1 MSGGHMADKPQRAA
15 VYARISDD
23 REGRAA
29 GVERQVPDGKAQAE
43 RLGWTLHPEHPVYID
58 NDISASTRSRKR
70 RPAYDALMAAVR
82 AGEVD
87 GIVYYST
94 SRLTRRPR
102 EFEDVIQLVE
112 ETGVRLAAVTS
123 GDVNLTTADGR
134 MMARWMAA
142 GDAAE
147 SERIGE
153 RVSRA
158 FVQRREAGRPHA
170 TGLRPF
176 GFETGGE
183 IVRADEADA
192 IRLGC
197 RIVLDGGSLGDVMK
211 TWNDRGIPTTTG
223 KRWNRVLVR
232 KALIRPRNA
241 GLIEHNPHW
250 SKDGAKSEPTLTPGT
265 FEAIVDVETWQRVK
279 AAISDRSRLVQAR
292 YTGREHLL
300 SGLIYCARC
309 GHRMK
314 VSARRDERGEVRADS
329 FVACHKDAGGCGS
342 VKRNLR
348 LLEEFVF
355 AVVEH
360 RLADVQPVTAEAAD
374 TEDGR
379 EFARLVAQRE
389 KIEARI
395 DALREQYNDPDID
408 LDPRDYVSSLRGL
421 RDRLANIEAAM
432 REYEQPSSLSDL
444 GADALAAWQGGTFEE
459 RREILEVLIGQVILH
474 PIGKVGPVRARAMVP
489 EATEVVPA

>member
-1 MSGGHMADKPQRAA
+1 MADKPQRAA

-102 EFEDVIQLVE
+102 EFEDIIQLVE
-112 ETGVRLAAVTS
+112 DTGVRLASCTAGQV
-123 GDVNLTTADGR
+123 DLTTADGR

-158 FVQRREAGRPHA
+158 FVQRREAGKPHA

-176 GFETGGE
+176 GFEVGGAVVLPE
-183 IVRADEADA
+183 EAAA

-197 RIVLDGGSLGDVMK
+197 KIILDGGSLGDVMR
-211 TWNDRGIPTTTG
+211 TWNDRGITTTTG
-223 KRWNRVLVR
+223 KQWSRVLVR
-232 KALIRPRNA
+232 KALIRPRIA
-241 GLIEHNPHW
+241 GLVEYDPRW
-250 SKDGAKSEPTLTPGT
+250 DRAAAKGDPVLTPGD
-265 FEAIVDVETWQRVK
+265 FEAIIDEATWRAVK
-279 AAISDRSRLVQAR
+279 VAISDRSRLVEAR
-292 YTGREHLL
+292 YAGRQHLL
-300 SGLIYCARC
+300 AGHVWCAVC
-309 GHRMK
+309 GNRMK
-314 VSARRDERGEVRADS
+314 ISARRDDRGELRPDS
-329 FVACHKDAGGCGS
+329 FVACQKDAGGCGH

-348 LLEEFVF
+348 YLEAYVN
-355 AVVEH
+355 AVVEA
-360 RLADVQPVTAEAAD
+360 RLANIRPYDAEEDDTA
-374 TEDGR
+374 DGR
-379 EFARLVAQRE
+379 EFSRLAAQRE

-395 DALREQYNDPDID
+395 GAVREQYNDPDSD
-408 LDPRDYVSSLRGL
+408 LDPRDYVASLRGL
-421 RDRLANIEAAM
+421 RDRLAEIETAM
-432 REYEQPSSLSDL
+432 RDFEQPTVGDL
-444 GADALAAWQGGTFEE
+444 GAEVLTLWREGSFEE
-459 RREILEVLIGQVILH
+459 KREILDAVVAQILLH
-474 PIGKVGPVRARAMVP
+474 PIGRVGPVRARAMVP
-489 EATEVVPA
+489 ETTEVVLN

>member
-1 MSGGHMADKPQRAA
+1 MADKPQRAA
-15 VYARISDD
+15 IYARISDD

-29 GVERQVPDGKAQAE
+29 GVERQIPDGKAQAE
-43 RLGWTLHPEHPVYID
+43 RLGWTLHPTHPVYVD

-112 ETGVRLAAVTS
+112 ETGVKLAAVTS

-158 FVQRREAGRPHA
+158 FAQRREAGKPHA

-183 IVRADEADA
+183 IVCPDEADA
-192 IRLGC
+192 IRSGC
-197 RIVLDGGSLGDVMK
+197 KILVDGGSLGDVMK
-211 TWNDRGIPTTTG
+211 AWNERGITTTTG
-223 KRWNRVLVR
+223 KRWSRVLVR
-232 KALIRPRNA
+232 KALIRPRIA
-241 GLIEHNPHW
+241 GLVEHNPHW
-250 SKDGAKSEPTLTPGT
+250 DKNAAKGDPVLTPGD
-265 FEAIVDVETWQRVK
+265 FEAIVDEPTWRAVK

-292 YTGREHLL
+292 YGGREHLL
-300 SGLIYCARC
+300 SGFIWC
-309 GHRMK
+309 GLCGNRMK
-314 VSARRDERGEVRADS
+314 VSARRDERGEVRPDS
-329 FVACHKDAGGCGS
+329 FVACQKDSGGCGG
-342 VKRNLR
+342 VKRNLM
-348 LLEEFVF
+348 LLERYVS
-355 AVVEH
+355 AVVER
-360 RLADVQPVTAEAAD
+360 RLADVRPIDPEIDDTA
-374 TEDGR
+374 DGQ
-379 EFARLVAQRE
+379 EFARLTAQRE
-389 KIEARI
+389 TITARI
-395 DALREQYNDPDID
+395 DALREQFNDPDSD
-408 LDPRDYVSSLRGL
+408 LDPKDYIASLRGL
-421 RDRLANIEAAM
+421 RERLAEIEATM
-432 REYEQPSSLSDL
+432 SGFEQPTQVSDL
-444 GADALAAWQGGTFEE
+444 GPDALAVWRDGTLEE
-459 RREILEVLIGQVILH
+459 RREILEVIVAQIILH

-489 EATEVVPA
+489 ATTDILLN

>member
-1 MSGGHMADKPQRAA
+1 MADKPQRAA

-112 ETGVRLAAVTS
+112 ETGVKLAAVTS

-147 SERIGE
+147 PERIGE

-158 FVQRREAGRPHA
+158 FVQRREAGKPHA

-183 IVRADEADA
+183 IVRPDEADV

-197 RIVLDGGSLGDVMK
+197 KILVDGGSLGDVMK
-211 TWNDRGIPTTTG
+211 AWNERGITTTTG
-223 KRWNRVLVR
+223 KRWSRVLVR
-232 KALIRPRNA
+232 KALIRPRIA
-241 GLIEHNPHW
+241 GLVAHDPQW
-250 SKDGAKSEPTLTPGT
+250 AKDGAKGEPVLTPGD
-265 FEAIVDVETWQRVK
+265 FEAIVDEPTWRAVK

-292 YTGREHLL
+292 YGGREHLL
-300 SGLIYCARC
+300 SGFVWC
-309 GHRMK
+309 GLCGNRMK
-314 VSARRDERGEVRADS
+314 VSARRDERGEVRPDS
-329 FVACHKDAGGCGS
+329 FVACQKDSGGCGG

-348 LLEEFVF
+348 FVEEFVF
-355 AVVEH
+355 AYVTH
-360 RLADVQPVTAEAAD
+360 RLTDVRPFEAAVDD
-374 TEDGR
+374 TADGR
-379 EFARLVAQRE
+379 EFARLAAQAE
-389 KIEARI
+389 KITARI
-395 DALREQYNDPDID
+395 DALREQYNDPDSD
-408 LDPRDYVSSLRGL
+408 LDPRDYVATLRGL
-421 RDRLANIEAAM
+421 RDRLTEIETAM
-432 REYEQPSSLSDL
+432 GEYEQPTVSDL
-444 GADALAAWQGGTFEE
+444 GPDAPAAWQSGTFEE
-459 RREILEVLIGQVILH
+459 RREILETLVAQVILH
-474 PIGKVGPVRARAMVP
+474 PIGKVGPTRARAMVP
-489 EATEVVPA
+489 QTTDIIPA

>member
-1 MSGGHMADKPQRAA
+1 MADKPQRAA

-43 RLGWTLHPEHPVYID
+43 RLGWALHPSHPVYVD

-102 EFEDVIQLVE
+102 EFEDIIQLVE
-112 ETGVRLAAVTS
+112 ETGVRLASCTAGQV
-123 GDVNLTTADGR
+123 DLTTADGR

-158 FVQRREAGRPHA
+158 FVQRREAGKPHA

-176 GFETGGE
+176 GFEVGGAV
-183 IVRADEADA
+183 VRPEEADA

-197 RIVLDGGSLGDVMK
+197 RLILDGGSLGDIMRE
-211 TWNDRGIPTTTG
+211 WNDRGITTTTG
-223 KRWNRVLVR
+223 KRWNRVLAR
-232 KALIRPRNA
+232 KALIRPRIA
-241 GLIEHNPHW
+241 GLVEHDPRW
-250 SKDGAKSEPTLTPGT
+250 DKDGAKGEPVLTPGD
-265 FEAIVDVETWQRVK
+265 FEAILPEDTWRAVR
-279 AAISDRSRLVQAR
+279 AAISDRGRLVEAR
-292 YTGREHLL
+292 YAGRQHLL
-300 SGLIYCARC
+300 SGFVWCAAC
-309 GHRMK
+309 GSRMK
-314 VSARRDERGEVRADS
+314 VSARRDERGGLRPDS
-329 FVACHKDAGGCGS
+329 FVACQKDAGGCGS

-348 LLEEFVF
+348 FLEEYVS
-355 AVVEH
+355 AVVER
-360 RLADVQPVTAEAAD
+360 RLQDVRPVDPEVDD

-379 EFARLVAQRE
+379 EFARLTAQRE

-395 DALREQYNDPDID
+395 DALREQFNDPDSD
-408 LDPRDYVSSLRGL
+408 LDPKDYVASLRGL
-421 RDRLANIEAAM
+421 RDRMAELDAAM
-432 REYEQPSSLSDL
+432 REYEQPATL
-444 GADALAAWQGGTFEE
+444 GALGPEHLATWREGSLEE
-459 RREILEVLIGQVILH
+459 RREILEALVAQILLH
-474 PIGKVGPVRARAMVP
+474 PIGKVGPVRARTMVP
-489 EATEVVPA
+489 QTTEVVPA